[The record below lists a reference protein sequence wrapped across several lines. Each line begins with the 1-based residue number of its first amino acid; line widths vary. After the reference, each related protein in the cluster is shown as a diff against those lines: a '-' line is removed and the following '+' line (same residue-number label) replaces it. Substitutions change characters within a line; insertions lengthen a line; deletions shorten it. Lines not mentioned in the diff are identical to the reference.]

1 MYLFSELRHFSLNGE
16 PQLNVIISTHFEF
29 FPSNIASFNQTI
41 HSSIFVPATSQ
52 TNGAIFISN
61 TCFHCLKIFP
71 DKDQGNHAAINL
83 IQNHPPPGQPP
94 RTRLKGGKSPP
105 PEQSWCTIPQDKI
118 GSQKPHPRD
127 INLEKDL

>member
-1 MYLFSELRHFSLNGE
+1 MYLFSELCHFALNGE

-83 IQNHPPPGQPP
+83 IQNHSTRPRNNPFPGHYSKGAKALPQNNHGVQSP
-94 RTRLKGGKSPP
+94 RIR
-105 PEQSWCTIPQDKI
+105 
-118 GSQKPHPRD
+118 
-127 INLEKDL
+127 